1 MKELEIQKKKDI
13 DTKATKG
20 RKIKYLVH
28 DKLLNFMAPSENLY
42 LLPGKISIINNLF
55 GIQSNASALE
65 KPSNKKQ
72 KIKSQS

>member
-28 DKLLNFMAPSENLY
+28 DKLLNFMAPSENLN

-55 GIQSNASALE
+55 GI
-65 KPSNKKQ
+65 
-72 KIKSQS
+72 